1 MKKTI
6 SEKFKKLINKSR
18 DLIIVKGYQITCHF
32 YSIATTLLEDILF
45 RVNKPS
51 LEINNR
57 GFFKFENKNCNF
69 EAIKKTKKQSINKYL
84 TKRNLTENTIK
95 NLVNELF
102 NLETRNIITSET
114 GFYYSID
121 FIFVYDRSF
130 INYEDRNV
138 RTLDQWYS
146 YRWHFDKPNSNHM
159 LKIIIPLNI
168 ENNHGP
174 LIAIDKN
181 SSRQIR
187 DIRNIDIKKLKEK
200 STMKFTGNGNLI
212 YCFNPNLCIHK
223 DGIPEENLTSTQ
235 IMLQLNPWKE
245 WSINSNLIQR
255 DPQLNKSLK
264 IYTEEPKFPWIAY
277 RDDIRVP
284 LSRINL

>member
-1 MKKTI
+1 MEKKI
-6 SEKFKKLINKSR
+6 SAKINKLFNKFR

-32 YSIATTLLEDILF
+32 YSLTTTLLEDFFF
-45 RVNKPS
+45 RVNQPS
-51 LEINNR
+51 LDIRNR
-57 GFFKFENKNCNF
+57 GFLKFENNNCNF
-69 EAIKKTKKQSINKYL
+69 DEIKKTKKETINKYL
-84 TKRNLTENTIK
+84 TKRNLAENNIK
-95 NLVNELF
+95 QLVTELF
-102 NLETRNIITSET
+102 DIETRNLITSET

-130 INYEDRNV
+130 IKYEDRNV

-181 SSRQIR
+181 SSKQIR
-187 DIRNIDIKKLKEK
+187 DIKNIDIQKLKK
-200 STMKFTGNGNLI
+200 RSIMKFTGKGNLI

-223 DGIPEENLTSTQ
+223 DGIPEENLISTQ

-255 DPQLNKSLK
+255 NPKLNKSLK

-277 RDDIRVP
+277 RSDKRVP
-284 LSRINL
+284 LSSIEK